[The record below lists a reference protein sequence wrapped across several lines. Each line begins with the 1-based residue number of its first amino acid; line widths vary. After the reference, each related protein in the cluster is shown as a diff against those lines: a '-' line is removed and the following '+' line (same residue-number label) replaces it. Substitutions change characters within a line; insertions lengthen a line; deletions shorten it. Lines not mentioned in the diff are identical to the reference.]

1 MEQKTYLSIDI
12 GSQRTRAWLFQQRE
26 GYYQLAGSA
35 TAQTT
40 VSAGQ
45 DVRAGVRHALLQL
58 QQTSGIQLLDTDQRL
73 IQGMQG
79 VAGTGITVSAGYPLR
94 TALIGVSA
102 DLSLASLR
110 RLVDL
115 FYTDVVL
122 ELDLQDELNPTAQ
135 LEKLIQSDADLYVIA
150 GGTDGGSYQPVR
162 AALENMRIVYQS
174 LPRVIRPQVVYA
186 GNSDL
191 AEEARAELEA
201 GPDFHLA
208 GNIHPRLGVE
218 TLSAAWQAM
227 LEAFAAL
234 RRQQLR
240 GLEELEQECNAT
252 VLPTAFAMSRIVR
265 LIDRI
270 HSNGKGTLA
279 LDVGSSSTTV
289 LAAHGDEFI
298 GSINRPEISSRTG
311 EETCRWSSLPI
322 DVETASIYMLN
333 KRLHPAFLPDTL
345 EDLAIEHAWTRV
357 RLQAA
362 LKHTQEIFP
371 NFAYHPEQGLFASY
385 EPILLS
391 GESLIRVP
399 AAQQSLLIALDGLRP
414 HGITTFTLDERQL
427 MAALGALAELEPL
440 LAVQMI
446 DAGAFVNLGTVITA
460 ESTQHASTSLLTL
473 EVDREEAG
481 REKLEV
487 RKGTLKRIEAPQNQ
501 RTRIYLS
508 PSEFTDVGM
517 GYVGLGGWVTVPGS
531 KVGVVIDGRGRPLE
545 LPQDAEQRSQTIYN
559 WLWELGG

>member
-26 GYYQLAGSA
+26 GYYWLAGSA

-40 VSAGQ
+40 ATAGQ

-58 QQTSGIQLLDTDQRL
+58 QRTSGIQLLDTDQHL
-73 IQGMQG
+73 IQGAQG
-79 VAGTGITVSAGYPLR
+79 ITGTGITVSAGHPLR
-94 TALIGVSA
+94 TALIGVSS

-150 GGTDGGSYQPVR
+150 GGIDGGGYHPLR

-174 LPRVIRPQVVYA
+174 LPRIIRPQVVYA

-191 AEEARAELEA
+191 AGEARSELDA

-218 TLSAAWQAM
+218 ALTAAWSAM

-240 GLEELEQECNAT
+240 GLEELEQECKAT

-265 LIDRI
+265 LIDHI
-270 HSNGKGTLA
+270 HPNGKGTLA

-357 RLQAA
+357 RLHAA
-362 LKHTQEIFP
+362 LQHTYAIFP
-371 NFAYHPEQGLFASY
+371 NFEYHPERGLLAPF

-414 HGITTFTLDERQL
+414 HGITTFTVDEQQL

-440 LAVQMI
+440 LAVQLI
-446 DAGAFVNLGTVITA
+446 DAGVFVNLGTVITA
-460 ESTQHASTSLLTL
+460 ESVERASTSLLTL

-481 REKLEV
+481 REKLEIP
-487 RKGTLKRIEAPQNQ
+487 RGTLKRIETPQNQ

-508 PSEFTDVGM
+508 PSELTDVGM
-517 GYVGLGGWVTVPGS
+517 GYVGLGGWVTVPSS

-545 LPQDAEQRSQTIYN
+545 LPQDAEKRSQTIYN

>member
-26 GYYQLAGSA
+26 GYFQLAGSA

-40 VSAGQ
+40 ASAEQ
-45 DVRAGVRHALLQL
+45 DVRAGVRYALLQL
-58 QQTSGIQLLDTDQRL
+58 QRASGIQMLDTDQRL
-73 IQGMQG
+73 IQGAQG
-79 VAGTGITVSAGYPLR
+79 ITGTGITVSAGHPLR
-94 TALIGVSA
+94 TALIGVSS

-122 ELDLQDELNPTAQ
+122 ELNLQDELNATTQ

-150 GGTDGGSYQPVR
+150 GGVDGGSYYPLR
-162 AALENMRIVYQS
+162 AASENMRIVYQS
-174 LPRVIRPQVVYA
+174 LPRNIRPQIVYA
-186 GNSDL
+186 GNSDMTEM
-191 AEEARAELEA
+191 AQAELEA

-218 TLSAAWQAM
+218 ALAAAWPAM
-227 LEAFAAL
+227 LEAFAAV

-270 HSNGKGTLA
+270 HPNGKGTLA

-362 LKHTQEIFP
+362 LQHTYAIFP
-371 NFAYHPEQGLFASY
+371 NFDYHPERGLLAPY

-399 AAQQSLLIALDGLRP
+399 AAQQTLLIALDGLRP
-414 HGITTFTLDERQL
+414 HGVTTFTLDEQQL

-440 LAVQMI
+440 LVVQLI
-446 DAGAFVNLGTVITA
+446 DAGAFDNLGTVITA
-460 ESTQHASTSLLTL
+460 ESTERTDTTLLTL
-473 EVDREEAG
+473 EVDREEAE
-481 REKLEV
+481 RERLDV
-487 RKGTLKRIEAPQNQ
+487 RKGTLQRIETPQNQ

-508 PSEFTDVGM
+508 PGELTNVGM
-517 GYVGLGGWVTVPGS
+517 GYVGLGGWVTVPSS